1 MELRINA
8 GWEERFMRILLI
20 LGSVASLGVMAG
32 CQSQTASSSHL
43 NLAALKEQIQE
54 EQKVEAE
61 QEAEREKQR
70 ARMLEAQ
77 KQRDLTEKQQA
88 EAALERRKQR
98 IEEIRARL
106 KNQTL
111 TTASVSKPQKSEA
124 EVKKGGRY
132 NGIIA
137 KYAAAEGVPVK
148 LAHAVV
154 KVESSYRPNAT
165 GKVGEIGLMQIRLA
179 TARLMGYKGSAKAL
193 YNPETNL
200 KWGMKYL
207 GKARR
212 LAGGDTCGTILKYNA
227 GHGAKRM
234 NKVSSKYCGR
244 VKRILRG

>member
-1 MELRINA
+1 
-8 GWEERFMRILLI
+8 MRILFV
-20 LGSVASLGVMAG
+20 LGAVASLGVMSG

-43 NLAALKEQIQE
+43 NLASLKEQVLE
-54 EQKVEAE
+54 EQKVE
-61 QEAEREKQR
+61 EAQREERDKQR

-77 KQRDLTEKQQA
+77 KQRDLTEKQKA
-88 EAALERRKQR
+88 EAALERKKQR

-106 KNQTL
+106 KNKTVAVA
-111 TTASVSKPQKSEA
+111 TPKKIRKTEA
-124 EVKKGGRY
+124 QVKKGGRY
-132 NGIIA
+132 NSIIA
-137 KYAAAEGVPVK
+137 KYASAEGVPVK

-154 KVESSYRPNAT
+154 KVESSYRPGAT

-207 GKARR
+207 GKARK
-212 LAGGDTCGTILKYNA
+212 LAGGDTCGTILRYNA

-234 NKVSSKYCGR
+234 NKVSSHYCGR